1 MKIYPKRYENVFK
14 EKIPKEVEDKISAVD
29 STLDELIKKYR
40 EFYAWSDRAVFEIM
54 IKQTWLEMQLVF
66 DGKRRLKK
74 RRNGIRFDWIY
85 GFFAKTMVGVAP
97 KQITQTSV
105 YTALSTYI
113 KDFYPEF
120 LEHNPFENP
129 EYYKFPYENI
139 GISHLTYVHMVH
151 NRLELLEYAEEKSLG
166 YAQFVNWVTNQVF
179 CYNDEVGKDV
189 YVLFSAR
196 DMWPYL
202 KNTLAYKGWK
212 DDMVDFSKKVPLKIN
227 EQLFTNKY
235 VRIKSWKNPAKIKKI
250 GTTLSGKNQNQLRDF
265 DL

>member
-14 EKIPKEVEDKISAVD
+14 VKIPPEVEGKFSSVEG
-29 STLDELIKKYR
+29 SLDDLIVKYR
-40 EFYAWSDRAVFEIM
+40 DFYRWSDHAVFEIM
-54 IKQTWLEMQLVF
+54 VKQVWLEMQFVF

-74 RRNGIRFDWIY
+74 RQNGIRFDWVY
-85 GFFAKTMVGVAP
+85 GFFAKSMVGVSP
-97 KQITQTSV
+97 KQITQSSV
-105 YTALSTYI
+105 FTALSTYI
-113 KDFYPEF
+113 KEFYPEF
-120 LEHNPFENP
+120 LEHNPFEDP
-129 EYYKFPYENI
+129 GYYKFPYKNI

-151 NRLELLEYAEEKSLG
+151 NRLELLAFAEEMSLG
-166 YAQFVNWVTNQVF
+166 YAEFVNWATNQVF

-212 DDMVDFSKKVPLKIN
+212 DDMVDFSKKEVPRVS
-227 EQLFTNKY
+227 EGLFTNKY
-235 VRIKSWKNPAKIKKI
+235 VRIKSWKNPKKMKKI
-250 GTTLSGKNQNQLRDF
+250 GRAVLGKSPKTPSGL